1 MFDGIKNFL
10 RRIARMFGYTQ
21 LKSILGTDV
30 ALSQGMI
37 DGHQRMEVNARRS
50 GRLD

>member
-1 MFDGIKNFL
+1 
-10 RRIARMFGYTQ
+10 MFGYTQ

-30 ALSQGMI
+30 ALSQGM
-37 DGHQRMEVNARRS
+37 EVNARRS